1 MGTVVTTT
9 PPSSP
14 RTTWSSRSA
23 ATQRST
29 EGTSG
34 LGSYASNASAAP
46 DAASSDQTRPRAR
59 VSSGDI
65 PRSQSPAA
73 MSATG
78 QASSS
83 SGIHTLWQQNCL
95 TDASAPPAAET
106 RSMPAQHAVVGLNQ
120 PRFLSAE
127 TTQGNAG
134 RNGARS
140 TNVPSAPRLSHQGL
154 SGWWRG

>member
-95 TDASAPPAAET
+95 TDASA
-106 RSMPAQHAVVGLNQ
+106 QHAVVGLNQ